1 MKNFLLNIILLICL
15 VCSSVKAA
23 DLQKMNSNMVTD
35 KKIKMFQRKD
45 KQLHFII
52 GATISKI
59 VYLSSG
65 SMITGF
71 LVASSVG
78 ALKELSD
85 KQGKGVAELDDF
97 IATTMGASL
106 SLVLR

>member
-1 MKNFLLNIILLICL
+1 MNIILLICL

-23 DLQKMNSNMVTD
+23 DLPKMNSNMVTD
-35 KKIKMFQRKD
+35 KKITMFQRKD

-52 GATISKI
+52 GAAISRI

-85 KQGKGVAELDDF
+85 KRGKGVAELNDF
-97 IATTMGASL
+97 IATTIGASL